1 MESIIRGTVVYAF
14 VWLLLRVAGKRTLTQ
29 ATTFDLAL
37 LLIISET
44 TQQAMIGTD
53 SSVTHAFLLI
63 VTLIGLDI
71 LLACGKMRWRSV
83 DRWMDGVPVLVL
95 EHGRI
100 LEEPA
105 RRSRLDASDILE
117 AARTAHGLE
126 RLDQVKFAVLERS
139 GDISIIPAERK
150 PAVS

>member
-1 MESIIRGTVVYAF
+1 MESVVRATAVYAF
-14 VWLLLRVAGKRTLTQ
+14 VWLLLRVAGQRTLTQ

-44 TQQAMIGTD
+44 TQQAMLGTD
-53 SSVTHAFLLI
+53 SSVTHAFVLI

-71 LLACGKMRWRSV
+71 LVSYGKLNWRSV
-83 DRWMDGVPVLVL
+83 SRWMDGVPILIL
-95 EHGRI
+95 ENGRL

-105 RRSRLDASDILE
+105 RRSRVDESDVLE

-126 RLDQVKFAVLERS
+126 RLEQVKFAVLERS
-139 GDISIIPAERK
+139 GEISIIPTSSR
-150 PAVS
+150 SS